1 MNNLLEKFEKKQ
13 IENLTSKKRIPAFR
27 PGDTIKVTLKITEGD
42 KSRLQS
48 FEGMC
53 IARKNNSVNSKFTL
67 RKISH
72 GEGVERVFPL
82 FSANIDKIEVIRKG
96 NVKRAKLYYLR
107 DRTGK
112 SARIADRDR
121 GDEVDQYAM
130 TKEEVISED
139 SSKETSIEATQTE
152 SIEQSA
158 EPKAEEEQIKKEAS
172 EITIKLIRNPDI
184 LASKAARPSPPFI
197 VGFAAETEGT
207 INNAR
212 NKLERKKVD
221 LMIANHIEGKDK
233 PFGSDRNALV
243 LIDQNTEFDLGQDT
257 KINLARILV
266 TEIAKRFHAKNSTE
280 ST

>member
-130 TKEEVISED
+130 TEEEVISED
-139 SSKETSIEATQTE
+139 SSKETAIEAKQTE

-172 EITIKLIRNPDI
+172 EKPVNEEKKEDAQKESVKSEAP
-184 LASKAARPSPPFI
+184 AVKA
-197 VGFAAETEGT
+197 E
-207 INNAR
+207 
-212 NKLERKKVD
+212 KKTD
-221 LMIANHIEGKDK
+221 EQ
-233 PFGSDRNALV
+233 SR
-243 LIDQNTEFDLGQDT
+243 
-257 KINLARILV
+257 
-266 TEIAKRFHAKNSTE
+266 
-280 ST
+280 

>member
-48 FEGMC
+48 FEGTC

-82 FSANIDKIEVIRKG
+82 FSTNIDKIEVIRKG

-121 GDEVDQYAM
+121 GDEIDQYAM
-130 TKEEVISED
+130 TEEVTSEER
-139 SSKETSIEATQTE
+139 SKDTGTEENQTQ
-152 SIEQSA
+152 SIEQNTQ
-158 EPKAEEEQIKKEAS
+158 PKAQEEQIKKE
-172 EITIKLIRNPDI
+172 
-184 LASKAARPSPPFI
+184 
-197 VGFAAETEGT
+197 
-207 INNAR
+207 
-212 NKLERKKVD
+212 
-221 LMIANHIEGKDK
+221 
-233 PFGSDRNALV
+233 
-243 LIDQNTEFDLGQDT
+243 
-257 KINLARILV
+257 V
-266 TEIAKRFHAKNSTE
+266 TEQSVNEEKKEDAQKESIKSEVSTE
-280 ST
+280 EVEKKTDEQSK